1 MCLKKNDM
9 TELNYNEKIEE
20 YLKWPFGEFP
30 NKIKLR
36 CVTGTSKSK
45 IEEFIKE
52 YKHEYPVVNAFEMAS
67 NFFMTPEDVARWLS
81 VTVSRRLE
89 DKAIIFYPE
98 AYMHPTEIKNIV
110 KECVQKL
117 IDNKRMTD
125 IDLIFVTNSPIVLS
139 DFPTDNVTFLDDFDR
154 TSLARNHHVGTF
166 AANLYDLYVNA
177 LMDKNKGV
185 MGKVCASIINKLAAD
200 SREGKAKY
208 RDVIAIANIV
218 DDEFLSRTISRLEYV
233 KE

>member
-1 MCLKKNDM
+1 M

-20 YLKWPFGEFP
+20 YLKWPFEEFP

-52 YKHEYPVVNAFEMAS
+52 YKHEYPVVNAFEMAV
-67 NFFMTPEDVARWLS
+67 NFFMTSEDVARWLS
-81 VTVSRRLE
+81 VTVSGRLE

-139 DFPTDNVTFLDDFDR
+139 DFPASNVTFLDDFDR
-154 TSLARNHHVGTF
+154 KSFLKRTDKMRTF
-166 AANLYDLYVNA
+166 AANLYDIYVDD
-177 LMDKNKGV
+177 LMDEHKGV
-185 MGKVCASIINKLAAD
+185 LGEVCAAIINKLAAD
-200 SREGKAKY
+200 SKEGKAKY
-208 RDVIAIANIV
+208 RDVIAIADIV
-218 DDEFLSRTISRLEYV
+218 DDQFLSTTISGLDYV

>member
-1 MCLKKNDM
+1 M

-20 YLKWPFGEFP
+20 YLKWPFEEFP

-45 IEEFIKE
+45 IEEFINE
-52 YKHEYPVVNAFEMAS
+52 YKHEYPVVNAFEMAAG
-67 NFFMTPEDVARWLS
+67 FFMTSEDVARWLS
-81 VTVSRRLE
+81 VTVSGRLE

-139 DFPTDNVTFLDDFDR
+139 DFPSSNVTFLDDFDR
-154 TSLARNHHVGTF
+154 KSFLKRTDKMRTF
-166 AANLYDLYVNA
+166 AANLYDLYVDA
-177 LMDKNKGV
+177 LMDEHKSVLG
-185 MGKVCASIINKLAAD
+185 GVCAAIINKLADD

-208 RDVIAIANIV
+208 RDVIAIADIV
-218 DDEFLSRTISRLEYV
+218 DDEFLSKTISRLDYV